1 VKRAWIG
8 LGVGVTGLALAVA
21 AGPRIGVQVAAGEGV
36 TVESAGWCGTG
47 LCLHGV
53 RAPALHG
60 LEAKHVAVD
69 WDRGV
74 RLVGVSVEV
83 GEGGAGGTATGGGG
97 ALPSALGWVTQV
109 TVEDLVVV
117 GTPLPPL
124 SGEVYPA
131 RRLHGQD
138 VTVDGDVAE
147 ATMQTPYGRLNGRVE
162 PRDGGLQV
170 DVEVPRLS
178 VPESMLG
185 QAFDLVGVRAA
196 GRYADGTW
204 TGVVTVGAGEPG
216 AGVSVPAEIDVHA
229 RRATA
234 RFERVPIAAVYGAL
248 GDVVPEIATA
258 NVRGTLDG
266 VVVVQAAP
274 GGDGALGAL
283 AISVERPE
291 LEGFRVEGIAG
302 ADLGDSFSYPV
313 EGADGRPS
321 RRTAGRGEPGW
332 LALPSIGP
340 TLPAAVIAAED
351 ASFYAHPG
359 YDLQSMVDAATD
371 NAERGG
377 VHRGGSTLTQQLA
390 KNLFLDGSR
399 TYVRKLRE
407 LLYAV
412 ELERDLGKAGI
423 LETYLNVVEF
433 GPGVYGA
440 GAAADRYFLKAP
452 AGLLPEEAAWLAS
465 ILPSPT
471 SAWTQQYQRDRPN
484 MVKVRA
490 ILDNM
495 VMLPRDDREAAKA
508 RTLHF
513 VR

>member
-1 VKRAWIG
+1 M
-8 LGVGVTGLALAVA
+8 GVTGLALAVGA
-21 AGPRIGVQVAAGEGV
+21 APRVGVHVAAGEGV
-36 TVESAGWCGTG
+36 SVDAAGWCGTG

-53 RAPALHG
+53 RAAALHE
-60 LEAKHVAVD
+60 LEAQHVAVD

-74 RLVGVSVEV
+74 RLVGVTVKV
-83 GEGGAGGTATGGGG
+83 GEGAGGAAGATGGGG
-97 ALPSALGWVTQV
+97 LPPALSWVTRV
-109 TVEDLVVV
+109 TVDDLVVV

-124 SGEVYPA
+124 SGEVYPE
-131 RRLHGQD
+131 RKLHGQD

-147 ATMQTPYGRLNGRVE
+147 GTMLTAYGRVNGRVE
-162 PRDGGLQV
+162 PREGGLHV

-178 VPESMLG
+178 VPESLLG
-185 QAFDLVGVRAA
+185 QPFDLVGVRAS
-196 GRYADGTW
+196 GRYADGAW

-216 AGVSVPAEIDVHA
+216 AGVSVPAEVDVRA
-229 RRATA
+229 RRVTA
-234 RFERVPIAAVYGAL
+234 RLEDVPIASVYAAL
-248 GDVVPEIATA
+248 RDVVPEIASA
-258 NVRGTLDG
+258 RVGGTLGG
-266 VVVVQAAP
+266 VVVVQAAAA
-274 GGDGALGAL
+274 GDVT
-283 AISVERPE
+283 ISVERPA
-291 LEGFRVEGIAG
+291 LDGFRVEGIAG

-313 EGADGRPS
+313 QGADGRPS

-332 LALPSIGP
+332 LALQSIGP

-495 VMLPRDDREAAKA
+495 VLLPKDQREAAKA
-508 RTLHF
+508 RALHF